1 VIIKGARAALPGLDE
16 PRETDIRVEG
26 GTIAEVGPALAAESG
41 EEIVD
46 ARGLLALPGGIDP
59 HVHFDDPGYTERE
72 DFFHGTSAAASG
84 GITTVIDMPCTSVPP
99 VTDAEGFTRKLAV
112 IEREAVVDFGLF
124 GGVSAQSFERG
135 FPRAAEELA
144 GLVLGFKT
152 YFVSGMESFG
162 RLDHY
167 RFRAVLEKARELG
180 LPVLLH
186 AEDYDYVQAATAVES
201 GKGNGPMHYYRS
213 RPETAEVLA
222 ALAAVRLAEE
232 TGADLHVVHV
242 ASAEAAEILGRAA
255 ASRREAT
262 GALDRGGARGADS
275 VRVPAGA
282 RGRVSAETAPHYLAF
297 GLADFERMGAV
308 LKCAPPVKGPGNRER
323 LWELLSGGF
332 LDFVASDHAPCKREE
347 KHTGSIWTDYGGI
360 PGCGT
365 LLPYMVSEGYLA
377 GRLTLRRL
385 VEVTSENAACRYGLF
400 RRKGSLAVGKDG
412 DFALVDP
419 EGSWTVKGGEFF
431 SKGRETPFE
440 GARFRG
446 KVVMTVVRGRIVYTA
461 EKGITAEA
469 GSGRLQRRGD
479 SRLGRGP

>member
-1 VIIKGARAALPGLDE
+1 VIIRGARAALPGLEE

-26 GTIAEVGPALAAESG
+26 GTIAEIGPSLAAKGG
-41 EEIVD
+41 EEAVD
-46 ARGLLALPGGIDP
+46 ARGLIALPGGIDP

-72 DFFHGTSAAASG
+72 DFLHGSSAAASG
-84 GITTVIDMPCTSVPP
+84 GITTVVDMPCTSVPP
-99 VTDAEGFTRKLAV
+99 VTDAESFARKLAV

-135 FPRAAEELA
+135 FPRSMEGLA

-167 RFRAVLEKARELG
+167 RFGRVLEKARELG

-201 GKGNGPMHYYRS
+201 GRGCGPVHYYRS

-222 ALAAVRLAEE
+222 ALAAVRLARE

-242 ASAEAAEILGRAA
+242 ASAEAGEILGTAA
-255 ASRREAT
+255 VREVAGADKASR
-262 GALDRGGARGADS
+262 
-275 VRVPAGA
+275 VC
-282 RGRVSAETAPHYLAF
+282 GRVSAETAPHYLAF
-297 GLADFERMGAV
+297 ELDDFERLGAV
-308 LKCAPPVKGPGNRER
+308 LKCAPPVKGPGNREK
-323 LWELLSGGF
+323 LWGLLARGL
-332 LDFVASDHAPCKREE
+332 LDFVASDHAPCGREE
-347 KHTGSIWTDYGGI
+347 KRTGSIWTDYGGI

-365 LLPYMVSEGYLA
+365 LLPYMFSEGYLA
-377 GRLTLRRL
+377 GRLSLKRL
-385 VEVTSENAACRYGLF
+385 VQVTSENAARRYGLF
-400 RRKGSLAVGKDG
+400 HRKGSIEVGKDG

-419 EGSWTVKGGEFF
+419 RGSWTVKGGESF

-440 GARFRG
+440 GALFRG
-446 KVVMTVVRGRIVYTA
+446 QVVTTVVRGRVVYRA
-461 EKGITAEA
+461 GRGITADP
-469 GSGRLQRRGD
+469 GSGRLV
-479 SRLGRGP
+479 GRGAVDRGAGA

>member
-1 VIIKGARAALPGLDE
+1 VIIKGAHAALPGLDE
-16 PRETDIRVEG
+16 PRETDIRVER
-26 GTIAEVGPALAAESG
+26 GTIAEIGPALEAGGG
-41 EEIVD
+41 EEVVD

-72 DFFHGTSAAASG
+72 DFFHGSRAAASG

-99 VTDAEGFTRKLAV
+99 VTDAGCFARKLEA
-112 IEREAVVDFGLF
+112 IEGKAVVDFGLF

-135 FPRAAEELA
+135 FPRAMEELA

-152 YFVSGMESFG
+152 YFISGMESFG

-186 AEDYDYVQAATAVES
+186 AEDYDYVKAATAVES
-201 GKGNGPMHYYRS
+201 GKGNSPLHYYRS

-242 ASAEAAEILGRAA
+242 ASAEAGEILGQAA
-255 ASRREAT
+255 ARRRA
-262 GALDRGGARGADS
+262 S
-275 VRVPAGA
+275 S

-332 LDFVASDHAPCKREE
+332 LDFVASDHAPCGREE
-347 KHTGSIWTDYGGI
+347 KRTGSIWTDYGGI

-365 LLPYMVSEGYLA
+365 LLPYMVSEGYLG
-377 GRLTLRRL
+377 GRLPLRRL
-385 VEVTSENAACRYGLF
+385 VEVTSENAARRYGISH
-400 RRKGSLAVGKDG
+400 RKGSLSVGKDG
-412 DFALVDP
+412 DFALIDP
-419 EGSWTVKGGEFF
+419 EGSWTVRGGEFF
-431 SKGRETPFE
+431 SKGKETPFE
-440 GARFRG
+440 GVRFRG
-446 KVVMTVVRGRIVYTA
+446 KLVTTVVRGRVVYTA

-469 GSGRLQRRGD
+469 GSGRLLRRGAVC
-479 SRLGRGP
+479 

>member
-1 VIIKGARAALPGLDE
+1 MIIKSALAALPGLEE

-26 GTIAEVGPALAAESG
+26 GMIAEIGPALEAGSG
-41 EEIVD
+41 EEVVD

-72 DFFHGTSAAASG
+72 NFFHGSCAAASG

-99 VTDAEGFTRKLAV
+99 VTDAESFARKFTV
-112 IEREAVVDFGLF
+112 IELEAVVDFGLF
-124 GGVSAQSFERG
+124 GGVSAQSFECG
-135 FPRAAEELA
+135 FPRAMEELA
-144 GLVLGFKT
+144 DLVLGFKT

-186 AEDYDYVQAATAVES
+186 AEDYDYVRAATAVES
-201 GKGNGPMHYYRS
+201 GKGYGPIHYYRS

-242 ASAEAAEILGRAA
+242 ASAEVGEILGRAA
-255 ASRREAT
+255 AGRRE
-262 GALDRGGARGADS
+262 
-275 VRVPAGA
+275 PAGA

-308 LKCAPPVKGPGNRER
+308 LKCVPPVKGPGNRER
-323 LWELLSGGF
+323 LWELLSGGL
-332 LDFVASDHAPCKREE
+332 LDFVASDHAPCRREE

-377 GRLTLRRL
+377 GRLSLRRL
-385 VEVTSENAACRYGLF
+385 VEVTSENAARRYGLF
-400 RRKGSLAVGKDG
+400 HRKGSLAVGKDG

-419 EGSWTVKGGEFF
+419 KGSWTVRGADFF
-431 SKGRETPFE
+431 SKGKETPFE

-446 KVVMTVVRGRIVYTA
+446 KVVMTVVRGRVVYTA
-461 EKGITAEA
+461 GKGITAEV
-469 GSGRLQRRGD
+469 GSGRLLRRGAVD
-479 SRLGRGP
+479 FAAGYDTSAGTGAGT